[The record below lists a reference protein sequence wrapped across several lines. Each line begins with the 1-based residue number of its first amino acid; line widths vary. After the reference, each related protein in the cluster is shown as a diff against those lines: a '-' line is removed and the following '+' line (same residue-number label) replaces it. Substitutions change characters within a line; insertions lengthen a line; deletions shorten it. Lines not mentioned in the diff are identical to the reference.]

1 MADPSSADTIQL
13 LRAWAGGDPEALQ
26 QLTPRVYR
34 ELRRLAAHFL
44 QKERPGYT
52 LQSAE
57 LVHEVYL
64 RLVDVNQVNWQD
76 RAHFFAVAA
85 SLMRRILVDRARRR
99 SAGKRSAKAQ
109 LVDLDA
115 VLDVYAVRARELIAL
130 DDALNTLAQV
140 DPRRA
145 RIVELRFFGGLSVE
159 ETAEVVKLSSDTVTR
174 VVMEQVS
181 QLIFLDFFCLAVIL
195 YQILQ
200 IRLMD
205 QRILSFGSLQGNI

>member
-1 MADPSSADTIQL
+1 MADSSIADTTRL
-13 LRAWAGGDPEALQ
+13 LREWAGGDPEALQ

-34 ELRRLAAHFL
+34 ELRRMAAQFL
-44 QKERPGYT
+44 RKERPGYT

-64 RLVDVNQVNWQD
+64 RLVDADQVNWQD

-85 SLMRRILVDRARRR
+85 TLMRRILVDRARKR
-99 SAGKRSAKAQ
+99 SAGKRGANTQ
-109 LVDLDA
+109 MVNLDEA
-115 VLDVYAVRARELIAL
+115 LDIYAIRARELIAL

-159 ETAEVVKLSSDTVTR
+159 ETAEVIKLSSDTVTR
-174 VVMEQVS
+174 
-181 QLIFLDFFCLAVIL
+181 DWKLARAWL
-195 YQILQ
+195 
-200 IRLMD
+200 
-205 QRILSFGSLQGNI
+205 LSELRAQG

>member
-1 MADPSSADTIQL
+1 MADPSSTDTTQL
-13 LRAWAGGDPEALQ
+13 LRAWAGGDSGALQ

-34 ELRRLAAHFL
+34 ELRRMAAHFL
-44 QKERPGYT
+44 QKERPGHT

-64 RLVDVNQVNWQD
+64 RLVDANQVNWQD

-99 SAGKRSAKAQ
+99 SAGKRGAKAQ
-109 LVDLDA
+109 LVDLDGA
-115 VLDVYAVRARELIAL
+115 LDVYAVRARELIAL

-174 VVMEQVS
+174 
-181 QLIFLDFFCLAVIL
+181 DWKLARAWL
-195 YQILQ
+195 LTELRGQA
-200 IRLMD
+200 
-205 QRILSFGSLQGNI
+205 

>member
-1 MADPSSADTIQL
+1 VAESSSADTTRL
-13 LRAWAGGDPEALQ
+13 LHAWAGGDPAALQ

-34 ELRRLAAHFL
+34 ELRGMAAHYL
-44 QKERPGYT
+44 RKERPGYT

-64 RLVDVNQVNWQD
+64 RLVDADQVNWQD

-85 SLMRRILVDRARRR
+85 TLMRRILVDRARRR
-99 SAGKRSAKAQ
+99 SAGKRGARTQ
-109 LVDLDA
+109 VVNLDNA
-115 VLDVYAVRARELIAL
+115 LDVYAVRARELIAL

-159 ETAEVVKLSSDTVTR
+159 ETAEVVQLSSTR
-174 VVMEQVS
+174 S
-181 QLIFLDFFCLAVIL
+181 RAI
-195 YQILQ
+195 
-200 IRLMD
+200 
-205 QRILSFGSLQGNI
+205 GNWLGPGC